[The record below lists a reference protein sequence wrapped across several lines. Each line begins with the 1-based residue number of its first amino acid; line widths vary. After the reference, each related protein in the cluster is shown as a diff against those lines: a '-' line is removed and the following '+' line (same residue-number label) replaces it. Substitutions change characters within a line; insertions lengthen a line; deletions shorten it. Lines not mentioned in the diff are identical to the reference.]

1 MDELG
6 LGIRL
11 DTYKFTDTQM
21 HSALDRLLTDDTLQ
35 QRLAAAA
42 ATIQARDGLNKAAR
56 LIEQAAT

>member
-1 MDELG
+1 MNELG

-56 LIEQAAT
+56 LIEQAST